1 MMTAGENLFV
11 SCLKRKDHKI
21 ISLIQRK
28 WLDGAEIR
36 QYKFIMN
43 YYREHGELVGTKT
56 FCDKFKLDASEVDS
70 RPAFYLNEIKERFIF
85 ASISDNVPRM
95 MKGLKEDP
103 RAKLFELQSL
113 IATLAVDAVESKDTL
128 YSEDTDLRIRDY
140 EERMKSL
147 GVTYLSMGCP
157 DLDKTFFGYRK
168 NDLIT
173 IGGRAGS
180 GKCLGKGTKVL
191 MYDLTTKNVE
201 DVIVGDRLMGPDGTP
216 RNVLSIS
223 RGREQMYWV
232 RQHKGMDY
240 RVNESHIL
248 SLKFPRRK
256 NLRET
261 INGKRRCCGS
271 ETTWETHNLSV
282 RDYLKRGY
290 TFKKEAKGYK
300 SYGMNFEETQLP
312 FDPYFL
318 GVWLG
323 DGTSRELTVTSFDLP
338 IIRFLQEY
346 TKSLGGTLQE
356 EPSQKGLYRMKGC
369 RELRKKMDELH
380 LIKNRIKEDKGY
392 KHIPR
397 EFIKTSRENRLKLLA
412 GLIDTDGYMS
422 SNSFE
427 ITLVSKTLS
436 DDIKLLCRT
445 LGFYVTQ
452 SVKMINGITYHRCNI
467 QGEELNEVPVKLK
480 RKQAGV
486 RRQIKNA
493 LHTGITLEKD
503 IVDDYYGFTIDGDH
517 LFCLEDFTVTHNTWF
532 MCFLVYSLEKAI
544 LEKEELTGE
553 TFGDILFITNEMG
566 EDEIKERLDCIKF
579 RLPYKSFLEGTLSER
594 EKGRYYKGLE
604 KLKGEKSKIRILYSC
619 STIDELATH
628 IGLYQPSAVFIDGS
642 YLMEPQRDE
651 GWEKIVYVTRN
662 LKRIAKNTNVPIINT
677 TQLKRGSSKGAS
689 KFALDGQDD
698 FAYSS
703 SYTQD
708 SDVALRMFQDAD
720 MKFHDVVG
728 LEVAK
733 GRRVVAGT
741 TLIFQN
747 DLQNM
752 VQSVTLPADAPA
764 PEHKDLD

>member
-1 MMTAGENLFV
+1 MTAGEKLFV

-36 QYKFIMN
+36 QYKFIMD

-70 RPAFYLNEIKERFIF
+70 RSAFYLNEIKERFIF

-128 YSEDTDLRIRDY
+128 YSEDTDLRVKDY

-173 IGGRAGS
+173 IGGRAGA
-180 GKCLGKGTKVL
+180 GK
-191 MYDLTTKNVE
+191 
-201 DVIVGDRLMGPDGTP
+201 
-216 RNVLSIS
+216 S
-223 RGREQMYWV
+223 W
-232 RQHKGMDY
+232 
-240 RVNESHIL
+240 
-248 SLKFPRRK
+248 
-256 NLRET
+256 
-261 INGKRRCCGS
+261 
-271 ETTWETHNLSV
+271 
-282 RDYLKRGY
+282 
-290 TFKKEAKGYK
+290 
-300 SYGMNFEETQLP
+300 
-312 FDPYFL
+312 FL
-318 GVWLG
+318 
-323 DGTSRELTVTSFDLP
+323 
-338 IIRFLQEY
+338 
-346 TKSLGGTLQE
+346 
-356 EPSQKGLYRMKGC
+356 
-369 RELRKKMDELH
+369 
-380 LIKNRIKEDKGY
+380 
-392 KHIPR
+392 
-397 EFIKTSRENRLKLLA
+397 
-412 GLIDTDGYMS
+412 
-422 SNSFE
+422 
-427 ITLVSKTLS
+427 
-436 DDIKLLCRT
+436 
-445 LGFYVTQ
+445 
-452 SVKMINGITYHRCNI
+452 
-467 QGEELNEVPVKLK
+467 
-480 RKQAGV
+480 
-486 RRQIKNA
+486 
-493 LHTGITLEKD
+493 
-503 IVDDYYGFTIDGDH
+503 
-517 LFCLEDFTVTHNTWF
+517 
-532 MCFLVYSLEKAI
+532 CFLVYSLERAI